1 MGRGGSKGGRGAGG
15 KEGGGEGLVHRE
27 TFGVGRERR
36 DIVDRQPENE
46 LSGCLYN
53 YALNALNTSKYC
65 GNVLPTHLGSLI
77 TTGTP
82 ISDTSEKHIAMRWS
96 S

>member
-1 MGRGGSKGGRGAGG
+1 MRGGGKRWGCQCG
-15 KEGGGEGLVHRE
+15 KEGGGEGLVHEE

-65 GNVLPTHLGSLI
+65 GNVLPTHLGSLMI
-77 TTGTP
+77 IGTP